1 MTYTNPPAATHPII
15 RQPGEGDHVLQM
27 GACVTVKLPADAAE
41 GARVSAAEFL
51 MPPEF
56 GPPLHVHHGEDELLQ
71 ILEGRVRVVCG
82 DQDEVLS
89 AGGFAY
95 LPRDVPHTFWV
106 QGDQGARMLTVFTPG
121 GFERMFVDSGV
132 PTGTAHLPNG
142 EGAAPGALD
151 AVMSRYSVEYVGP
164 ALGR

>member
-1 MTYTNPPAATHPII
+1 MTYTNPAATHPII
-15 RQPGEGDHVLQM
+15 LQAGEGNHVLQM
-27 GACVTVKLPADAAE
+27 GACVTVRLPADAAE
-41 GARVSAAEFL
+41 SARVSAAEFL

-82 DQDEVLS
+82 DQDEVLA

-106 QGDQGARMLTVFTPG
+106 QGDHGARMLTVFTPG
-121 GFERMFVDSGV
+121 GLERMFVDSGV

-151 AVMSRYSVEYVGP
+151 AVMARHNVEYVGP